1 MCSSVYDASRR
12 SVYRIFLYII
22 SILHTHHHLVDFLFA
37 HKSLTQNMI
46 SHLERWRIS
55 DKISTDGEIPSNLL
69 ASQNNIIYPLHVEE
83 LS

>member
-1 MCSSVYDASRR
+1 M
-12 SVYRIFLYII
+12 YRIFLYIN
-22 SILHTHHHLVDFLFA
+22 SILHTHHHLVAFLFA
-37 HKSLTQNMI
+37 HKSLTQMR

-69 ASQNNIIYPLHVEE
+69 ASQNNIIYPLHVGE